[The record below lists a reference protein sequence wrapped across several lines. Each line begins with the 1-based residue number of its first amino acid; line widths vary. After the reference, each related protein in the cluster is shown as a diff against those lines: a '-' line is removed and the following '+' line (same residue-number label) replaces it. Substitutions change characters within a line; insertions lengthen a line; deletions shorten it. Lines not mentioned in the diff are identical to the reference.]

1 MLSLSRSKNAGII
14 DRLTKLLLLDWEP
27 LFYVLDPSEKIAVE
41 HGLGRDSTYIEWS
54 VNAQKKKKM
63 TW

>member
-41 HGLGRDSTYIEWS
+41 HGLGRDSTYIE
-54 VNAQKKKKM
+54 
-63 TW
+63 